1 MKLIILRLN
10 TANKPSPMSEGVAK
24 IWINNQPCKGI
35 NLTTWHTQARRAPRV
50 ATIHDVTKK
59 PGRALPRPNAV
70 FHAYASADTPWVART
85 LSHYTSVK
93 WGKVSFNSST
103 HEATQFGDSICPVR
117 VSTFKWLFNRA
128 QPMQALIV
136 IGGGYH
142 LEALNFRSDQSS
154 SFPSSILPFSLIAPP
169 NLQLC
174 QPFDYLAKPH
184 RTSIVRR
191 GPIVSVF
198 QRLIFH
204 R

>member
-1 MKLIILRLN
+1 
-10 TANKPSPMSEGVAK
+10 
-24 IWINNQPCKGI
+24 
-35 NLTTWHTQARRAPRV
+35 V

-70 FHAYASADTPWVART
+70 FHAYASADTP
-85 LSHYTSVK
+85 
-93 WGKVSFNSST
+93 ST

-128 QPMQALIV
+128 QPMRALIV

-154 SFPSSILPFSLIAPP
+154 SFPSSILPFPLIAPP

-184 RTSIVRR
+184 RTSINRK
-191 GPIVSVF
+191 GTITSGFQPLVF
-198 QRLIFH
+198 YR
-204 R
+204 